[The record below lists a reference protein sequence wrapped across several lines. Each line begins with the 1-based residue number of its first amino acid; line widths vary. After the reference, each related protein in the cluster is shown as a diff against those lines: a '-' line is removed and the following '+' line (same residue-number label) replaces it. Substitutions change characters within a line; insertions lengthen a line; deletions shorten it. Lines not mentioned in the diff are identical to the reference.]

1 MKHSSITGMY
11 IIKYK
16 QMSTQNLF
24 KWRILIKYKEEMNI
38 PSKMN
43 SGNIKTLPLQPK
55 KSVAL
60 TT

>member
-1 MKHSSITGMY
+1 MKHSSIKGMY

-16 QMSTQNLF
+16 QMSTQKLL

-38 PSKMN
+38 SPKMN
-43 SGNIKTLPLQPK
+43 PGNIKTLPLQPK
-55 KSVAL
+55 KSVSL